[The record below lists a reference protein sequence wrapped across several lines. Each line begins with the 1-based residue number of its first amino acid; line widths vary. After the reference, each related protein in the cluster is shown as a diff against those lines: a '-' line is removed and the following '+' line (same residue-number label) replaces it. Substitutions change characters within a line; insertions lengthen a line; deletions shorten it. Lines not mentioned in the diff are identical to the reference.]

1 MGRWKDKDNW
11 EGDRDV
17 DEFAGQDWKSRV
29 LGGNY
34 DNRYR
39 GVKNYGRNSR
49 RSKTKSV
56 TVGIVFLIIIGVFG
70 FVLFDQGYL
79 DETIKQAPQEIQDAT
94 ESAKE
99 IVTEVTEKA
108 KEIVDETTEKAT
120 EIINEQT
127 DTVSKKINEI
137 QEGIPIVDLPETSEK
152 EKLAE
157 EEIHRLVNIERMKQG
172 LSALSYD
179 TKLAGVAK
187 LHSVD
192 MYERS
197 YFEHDTPEGKDPTD
211 RATSVGYQCQKRV
224 GNLIY
229 SGVAENIFMFE
240 GASLSFWESP
250 ESIAIDAVSG
260 WMDSPGHRE
269 NILTGMYDREGI
281 GVKIGSFDVYVTQN
295 FC

>member
-39 GVKNYGRNSR
+39 GVKNYGQNSR
-49 RSKTKSV
+49 QSKTKSV

-120 EIINEQT
+120 EIISEQT

-179 TKLAGVAK
+179 VRLAGVAK
-187 LHSVD
+187 SHSVD
-192 MYERS
+192 MYERN

-229 SGVAENIFMFE
+229 SGVAENIFMF
-240 GASLSFWESP
+240 GGSSISFWESP

-269 NILTGMYDREGI
+269 NILTGTYDREGI

>member
-1 MGRWKDKDNW
+1 MGRRNSDDWRGWKDGK
-11 EGDRDV
+11 
-17 DEFAGQDWKSRV
+17 
-29 LGGNY
+29 Y
-34 DNRYR
+34 DNRYS
-39 GVKNYGRNSR
+39 GNSR
-49 RSKTKSV
+49 RNRNKTKSV
-56 TVGIVFLIIIGVFG
+56 TAGIVFLIIIGVFG

-79 DETIKQAPQEIQDAT
+79 DETIQQAPQEIQDAT

-99 IVTEVTEKA
+99 IVTEA
-108 KEIVDETTEKAT
+108 TEKAT

-137 QEGIPIVDLPETSEK
+137 QEGSPIVNLPETSEK

-157 EEIHRLVNIERMKQG
+157 EEIHRLVNIERKKQG

-179 TKLAGVAK
+179 TKLAVVAK

-240 GASLSFWESP
+240 GASISFWESP

>member
-1 MGRWKDKDNW
+1 MGRRNSDDWRGWKDGK
-11 EGDRDV
+11 
-17 DEFAGQDWKSRV
+17 
-29 LGGNY
+29 Y
-34 DNRYR
+34 DNRYS
-39 GVKNYGRNSR
+39 GNSR
-49 RSKTKSV
+49 RNRNKTKSV
-56 TVGIVFLIIIGVFG
+56 TAGIVFLIIIGVFG

-79 DETIKQAPQEIQDAT
+79 DETIQQAPQEIQDAT

-99 IVTEVTEKA
+99 IVTEATEKA
-108 KEIVDETTEKAT
+108 KEIITEATEKAT

-127 DTVSKKINEI
+127 DTVSKKINKI
-137 QEGIPIVDLPETSEK
+137 PEGSPIVNLPETSEK

-157 EEIHRLVNIERMKQG
+157 EEIHRLVNIERKKQG

-179 TKLAGVAK
+179 TKLAVVAK

-240 GASLSFWESP
+240 GASISFWESP

-269 NILTGMYDREGI
+269 NILTGTYDREGI

>member
-1 MGRWKDKDNW
+1 MGRRNSDDWRGWKDGK
-11 EGDRDV
+11 
-17 DEFAGQDWKSRV
+17 
-29 LGGNY
+29 Y
-34 DNRYR
+34 DNRYS
-39 GVKNYGRNSR
+39 GNSR
-49 RSKTKSV
+49 RNRNKTKSV
-56 TVGIVFLIIIGVFG
+56 TAGIVFLIIIGVFG

-79 DETIKQAPQEIQDAT
+79 DETIQQAPQEIQDAT

-99 IVTEVTEKA
+99 IVTEATEKA
-108 KEIVDETTEKAT
+108 KEIITEATEKAT

-137 QEGIPIVDLPETSEK
+137 QEGSPIVNLPETSEK

-157 EEIHRLVNIERMKQG
+157 EEIHRLVNIERKKQG

-179 TKLAGVAK
+179 TKLAVVAK

-240 GASLSFWESP
+240 GASISFWESP

-269 NILTGMYDREGI
+269 NILTGTYDREGI